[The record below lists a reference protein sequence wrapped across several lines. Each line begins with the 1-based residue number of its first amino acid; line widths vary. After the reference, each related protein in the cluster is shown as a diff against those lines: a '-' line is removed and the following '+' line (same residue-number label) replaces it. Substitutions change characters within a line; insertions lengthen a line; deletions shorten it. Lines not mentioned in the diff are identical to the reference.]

1 MKKKIFIFVL
11 SLMIF
16 MPLLFAQAKITP
28 DCGQVVDGVIANP
41 CDFNYLIELVNN
53 VITFLL
59 FTIATPLV
67 ALIVAYAGFIMIFN
81 NGNSEKATKA
91 KHIMT
96 NVVIGYVV
104 ALAAWLIIK
113 TIMVS
118 LGYTGPM
125 LLK

>member
-1 MKKKIFIFVL
+1 
-11 SLMIF
+11 MIF